1 MGSKKSDT
9 GITVDHL
16 RATLQDAGARPDT
29 VEQFDEFASRRR
41 FLRNGSGLALLGMGV
56 GSEIAMQGLFGRG
69 LIPVAW
75 GQDKTIPGK
84 PGMMVY
90 NTRPYNG
97 EFHPHELDDEI
108 TPFARH
114 FVRNNGLVPERA
126 EKANPQGW
134 TLTIDG
140 EVRTPLKITLD
151 ELKRHPAV
159 TYALLIECGG
169 NGRGLFNPPVRG
181 NQWKRG
187 AVGCAKWTG
196 VPLAHLLRAA
206 ELKPSAVY
214 TGHYG
219 EDPALS
225 GSKPPLS
232 RGVPIDK
239 AMEEHT
245 LVAYAMN
252 GADIPAIHGYPVRLV
267 VPGWIGS
274 CSQKWLNR
282 IWVRDREHD
291 GPKMTGASYRVP
303 SYPPKP
309 GAKVDNKDMLVAKSW
324 VIKSMITSPAP
335 DVTVKVGAP
344 LAVRGFAWAGDRKVD
359 RVMISTDYGV
369 HWHEAELSDPA
380 NPYAWNRWN
389 DRISFAKHGYYEIW
403 ARAFDEEGD
412 AQPFDQPWNPR
423 GYLGNVIHR
432 VPVNVV

>member
-1 MGSKKSDT
+1 MKKSDT
-9 GITVDHL
+9 GITFERL
-16 RATLQDAGARPDT
+16 RGTLQDAGATPET
-29 VEQFDEFASRRR
+29 VAEFDEFASRRR

-56 GSEIAMQGLFGRG
+56 GSELAMQGLFGRG

-134 TLTIDG
+134 SLTIDG
-140 EVRTPLKITLD
+140 EVQKPLKITLD
-151 ELKRHPAV
+151 QLKKMPSE
-159 TYALLIECGG
+159 TYALMIECGG
-169 NGRGLFNPPVRG
+169 NGRALFNPPVRG
-181 NQWKRG
+181 NQWKHG

-196 VPLAHLLRAA
+196 VPLAHLLREAG
-206 ELKPSAVY
+206 LKSSAVY

-225 GSKPPLS
+225 GNKPPLS
-232 RGVPIDK
+232 RGVPINK

-267 VPGWIGS
+267 VPGWVGS

-309 GAKVDNKDMLVAKSW
+309 GAKVDNKDMLVAMGW
-324 VIKSMITSPAP
+324 VVKSMITSPAP
-335 DVTVKVGAP
+335 DRTVKAGATV
-344 LAVRGFAWAGDRKVD
+344 AVRGFAWAGDREIDKVL
-359 RVMISTDYGV
+359 ISTDYGV
-369 HWHEAELSDPA
+369 HWREADLKSRMND
-380 NPYAWNRWN
+380 YAWYRWQ
-389 DRISFAKHGYYEIW
+389 DSVSFAKHGYYEIW
-403 ARAFDEEGD
+403 ARAFDEDGN
-412 AQPFDQPWNPR
+412 AQPFTQPWNPR
-423 GYLGNVIHR
+423 GYMGNLIHR
-432 VPVNVV
+432 VAVNVV